1 MKLYEKNDKRNPNGA
16 SKTQIS
22 LCFRMALIKEL
33 TKRLHSY
40 GASKFN
46 VLPCFAACILPT
58 NVKMSLKKNT
68 ILCILSS
75 QVQCRPY
82 FYRTVLVRS
91 SENSFQ
97 RGLVDLEMLHVF
109 LDVV

>member
-1 MKLYEKNDKRNPNGA
+1 MKLYEKNDERNPNGA

-46 VLPCFAACILPT
+46 MLPCFAACSLPT
-58 NVKMSLKKNT
+58 KVKINSDVIEEKYDSM
-68 ILCILSS
+68 
-75 QVQCRPY
+75 Y
-82 FYRTVLVRS
+82 FVFTSTV
-91 SENSFQ
+91 
-97 RGLVDLEMLHVF
+97 
-109 LDVV
+109 